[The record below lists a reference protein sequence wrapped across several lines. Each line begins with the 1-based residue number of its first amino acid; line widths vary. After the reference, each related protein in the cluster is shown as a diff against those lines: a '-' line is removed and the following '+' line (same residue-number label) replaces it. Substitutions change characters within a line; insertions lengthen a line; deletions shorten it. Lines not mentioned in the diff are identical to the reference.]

1 MPSITK
7 IKSLR
12 FFERTLLIFLGIS
25 VSVSAWMSASGKL
38 GEAES
43 LILGGIVLFMLA
55 VLFFLQHKIDG
66 WQSMTISQSS
76 FVQDEALAVL
86 FDRSP
91 LAYLI
96 IQTNGI
102 IDKSNPAAVNLLQ
115 GMVDEMGGLNF
126 FNLIQT
132 STETDENI
140 LKSKVEAGLMVNDVE
155 VSLETI
161 LGETIWVLLTV
172 GQYQNLGQRLVSLVD
187 VTEQKHVD
195 TAKSEFVALATHQLR
210 TPIAAIRWNVELLQK
225 NLKDTET
232 PDQARYI
239 DKIERNVLR
248 MVSLI
253 NDFLSVS
260 KLEMGTF
267 ASKEENINISNFLSA
282 ITDEFSEK
290 ITEKQLVLKRQDIP
304 PQVTIKI
311 DSRLLHIIV
320 SNLVSNSVKYLKS
333 SGELEL
339 SYELRDGQVQIVV
352 ADNGIGIPESE
363 IPKLF
368 TKFFR
373 ASNAQSH
380 QTEGTGLG
388 LYVVK
393 QSAELLNGSI
403 TVESGE
409 DKGAKFVVSLPV
421 TVVEGKEIG

>member
-1 MPSITK
+1 MPSIAK

-43 LILGGIVLFMLA
+43 FIFGGIVLFMLA

-76 FVQDEALAVL
+76 FVQDEALTVL

-115 GMVDEMGGLNF
+115 GMVDEMDGLNF

-248 MVSLI
+248 MISLI

-267 ASKEENINISNFLSA
+267 AAKEEEVNISNFLSS

-320 SNLVSNSVKYLKS
+320 SNLVSNSVKYLKPK
-333 SGELEL
+333 GVLEL
-339 SYELRDGQVQIVV
+339 SYELKDSQIQIVV
-352 ADNGIGIPESE
+352 SDNGIGIPESE

-403 TVESGE
+403 TIESGE
-409 DKGAKFVVSLPV
+409 DKGAKFVVNLPV
-421 TVVEGKEIG
+421 TVVAEK